1 MFWSAL
7 WLSLLACGGQNG
19 SKHWVQWEL
28 SPLPGDA
35 EGLRAE
41 LYCGDYL
48 FANGT
53 RFDAETGEEK
63 PISGG
68 IPGSALDG
76 SLSCNGG
83 TLFAF
88 SRSPIVGYR
97 SVDGQAFEAMEP
109 PVEGSQ
115 INSVLASDARG
126 VVYRSIFYASDPN
139 LPAQIQISQDDGE
152 SWESAG
158 ISVFN
163 PGGGASRTVNLLHV
177 DTMLAF
183 AVLDG
188 ERFGGEIRT
197 DFEGKE
203 LLSSVNSFDVD
214 YAMPLPVMARD
225 GQALAV
231 DAWSPGLDQ
240 PEYGL
245 QHYYKTDGDPFVV
258 RAEDYEPLL
267 HAGLFFPDIPAAN
280 DMPRVLQDGQGRLVV
295 LTDGNAYRSTH
306 DWTESAR
313 DEVIK
318 GGANRDKDCER
329 LEWSQEK
336 FDGKDRD
343 DGPGEVTLSHSGGE
357 PVMVAI
363 LMDNLPVW
371 QNLQVQVEGKYH
383 YDPLEDG
390 EELSLASDDYPVLL
404 MSQSGVCL
412 EVLVAG
418 DETVV
423 DVGAIQ

>member
-1 MFWSAL
+1 MGLAL
-7 WLSLLACGGQNG
+7 LGLSFLACGGADG
-19 SKHWVQWEL
+19 PKHWVQWER

-83 TLFAF
+83 SLFAF

-97 SVDGQAFEAMEP
+97 SVDGQPFEAMEP

-115 INSVLASDARG
+115 INSVLASEARG

-139 LPAQIQISQDDGE
+139 LPAQIQISQDNGE

-183 AVLDG
+183 AVLDE

-245 QHYYKTDGDPFVV
+245 QHYYKTDGDPFVM

-267 HAGLFFPDIPAAN
+267 HAGLFLWGVPAAN
-280 DMPRVLQDGQGRLVV
+280 DMPRVVQDTQGRLVV
-295 LTDGNAYRSTH
+295 LTDGVAYRSTH
-306 DWTESAR
+306 DWSLSSR
-313 DEVIK
+313 DLVIQ
-318 GGANRDKDCER
+318 DKDCER
-329 LEWSQEK
+329 LEWSKEK
-336 FDGKDRD
+336 FGDKARE
-343 DGPGEVTLSHSGGE
+343 DGPGQVTLSHSGGE
-357 PVMVAI
+357 MVMVAV
-363 LMDNLPVW
+363 LVDNAPEW
-371 QNLQVQVEGKYH
+371 SG
-383 YDPLEDG
+383 PLEEG
-390 EELSLASDDYPVLL
+390 EEMTLTSDEHPVLL
-404 MSQSGVCL
+404 MSESGVCL

-418 DETVV
+418 EDTEV
-423 DVGAIQ
+423 DVGSL